1 MDIAAAFTQKYGPLT
16 AWQWGLGVGGLAF
29 LFMKF
34 GRKDTAVPSDSTEQG
49 ASLQRDP
56 ATGEFQSSQTQSKT
70 DPDTGEMLTSSYSAT
85 GPLTGGWGGGVG
97 LPMAYQMPY
106 SGGDV
111 YVNLPGDQ
119 QNMQPGRP
127 AHYPPVKGPGVAP
140 GKMGGFWWTPLN
152 RADVYN
158 MAGRPYGEDMAKLTP
173 DAQAAARIAMNYT
186 RIVDAN
192 PQFNW
197 AGIQDINSLIGQP
210 IYIPQGDTGDPNKT
224 GFMPPN
230 ASLNAP
236 SGYTPVGQQTSVS
249 GTA

>member
-1 MDIAAAFTQKYGPLT
+1 MDLQAAFTQKYGPLP
-16 AWQWGLGVGGLAF
+16 AWGWGLSVGGLAF

-34 GRKDTAVPSDSTEQG
+34 GKKNTKVPADASQQG
-49 ASLQRDP
+49 GTVQRDDKS
-56 ATGEFQSSQTQSKT
+56 GEFQSSQTQTTT
-70 DPDTGEMLTSSYSAT
+70 DPDTGDMQTSSYSAT
-85 GPLTGGWGGGVG
+85 GSLTGGWGGGVG
-97 LPMAYQMPY
+97 LPMAYPMP
-106 SGGDV
+106 SSAGDV

-119 QNMQPGRP
+119 QNLAPGRP
-127 AHYPPVKGPGVAP
+127 VRYPPAKGPGVSP
-140 GKMGGFWWTPLN
+140 GHMGGFWWTPLN

-158 MAGRPYGEDMAKLTP
+158 MSGRPYGEDLAKLTP

-192 PQFNW
+192 PQFDW
-197 AGIQDINSLIGQP
+197 AGIQDINSLIGKA
-210 IYIPQGDTGDPNKT
+210 IYIPQGDTGDPNRT
-224 GFMPPN
+224 GYMPPN